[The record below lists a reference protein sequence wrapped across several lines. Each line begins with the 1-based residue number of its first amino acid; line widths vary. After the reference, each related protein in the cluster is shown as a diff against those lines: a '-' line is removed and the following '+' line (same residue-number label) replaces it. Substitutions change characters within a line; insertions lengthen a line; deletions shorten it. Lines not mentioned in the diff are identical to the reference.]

1 MTFPKT
7 MKINIK
13 HVATLA
19 QLTLTQEEERRFET
33 QLEETL
39 DTINQLNEVDTENIE
54 ITSQVTGL
62 ENVMDDDVAIP
73 SLPQKVALANAKNTH
88 NGFFVVKAVLEE

>member
-1 MTFPKT
+1 MTQS
-7 MKINIK
+7 MKIDIK
-13 HVATLA
+13 HIAKLA
-19 QLTLTQEEERRFET
+19 NLSLTSEEEGKFEK

-39 DTINQLNEVDTENIE
+39 ATISQLNEVNTDNVK

-62 ENVMDDDVAIP
+62 ENVMDEDTAKP
-73 SLPQKVALANAKNTH
+73 SLSQKDALSNAKNTH